1 MRTNHVIIGPVL
13 TEKSTRLAQ
22 TQVYA
27 FIVAAKATKFQIK
40 TALQAMYPVSISD
53 VRVLNRIGKMRKT
66 GKKQKPAQMS
76 GKSIAYV
83 SVTKGTIDV
92 FPKA

>member
-1 MRTNHVIIGPVL
+1 MKTNHVIIGPVL

-27 FIVAAKATKFQIK
+27 FNVALKATKYQIK
-40 TALQAMYPVSISD
+40 TAIQSMYPVTISG
-53 VRVLNRIGKMRKT
+53 VRVLNRVGKMRKT
-66 GKKQKPAQMS
+66 GKKQKPAQMT
-76 GKSIAYV
+76 GRAIAYI